1 MKDDINQRIA
11 RRLGE
16 LRAGLGLSLTGLSVK
31 SGVSRSMISLIERGE
46 TSPTAAVLEKL
57 SAGLDTTLA
66 GLFAA
71 PAATAPSEPAGPVAR
86 CADQAEWR
94 DPASGYRRRNLTPAG
109 LEVPLQLVEVRFPA
123 RARVSFDNHG
133 RDTRI
138 HQQVWIIAGTMELT
152 IGDDV
157 HRLETGDC
165 LAMQLDRPLMFH
177 NPTDK
182 PARYLVGLVHERRKA
197 G

>member
-1 MKDDINQRIA
+1 MKDDLNQRIA
-11 RRLGE
+11 RRVTE
-16 LRAGLGLSLTGLSVK
+16 LRARLGLSLTGLSVK
-31 SGVSRSMISLIERGE
+31 SGVSRSMISLVERGE

-57 SAGLDTTLA
+57 AAGLDTTLA

-71 PAATAPSEPAGPVAR
+71 PAAAPAEPAGPLAR
-86 CADQAEWR
+86 FANQAEWR
-94 DPASGYRRRNLTPAG
+94 DPASGYRRRNLTPPG
-109 LEVPLQLVEVRFPA
+109 LEVPLQMVEVRFPA
-123 RARVSFDNHG
+123 KARVSFDNHG
-133 RDTRI
+133 RDTRV

-152 IGDDV
+152 VGNDL

-165 LAMQLDRPLMFH
+165 LAMQLDRPLTFH

-182 PARYLVGLVHERRKA
+182 PARYLVALVHERRSV

>member
-1 MKDDINQRIA
+1 MKDDVNQRIA
-11 RRLGE
+11 QRVTA

-31 SGVSRSMISLIERGE
+31 SGVSRSMISLVERGE

-57 SAGLDTTLA
+57 SAGLDTTIA

-71 PAATAPSEPAGPVAR
+71 PAATPEKRGPVAR
-86 CADQAEWR
+86 AADQAEWR

-109 LEVPLQLVEVRFPA
+109 LETPLQLVEVRFPA
-123 RARVSFDNHG
+123 KARVSFDNHG

-138 HQQVWIIAGTMELT
+138 HQQVWILAGTMELT
-152 IGDDV
+152 VGSDL
-157 HRLETGDC
+157 HRLEAGDC

-177 NPTDK
+177 NPADK
-182 PARYLVGLVHERRKA
+182 PARYLVALVDERRA
-197 G
+197 VR